1 MNKPSRTKRK
11 EITQSGL
18 IPRPVFEPEA
28 RHEPPPPPHMKPH
41 SYNDVT
47 GATTGVFRIIAEGE
61 DSNNERDDDNAS
73 TSAT

>member
-1 MNKPSRTKRK
+1 MNKPTSAKRK

-28 RHEPPPPPHMKPH
+28 RHEPPPPPHTPPN
-41 SYNDVT
+41 YNDVT
-47 GATTGVFRIIAEGE
+47 GATTGIFRIIAEGE
-61 DSNNERDDDNAS
+61 DTNNERDDDNAS